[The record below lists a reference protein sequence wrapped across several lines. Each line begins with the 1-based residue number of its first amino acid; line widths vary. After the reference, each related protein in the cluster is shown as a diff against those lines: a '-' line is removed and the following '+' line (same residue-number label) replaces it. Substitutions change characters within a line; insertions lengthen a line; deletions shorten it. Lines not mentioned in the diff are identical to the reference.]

1 MHPGFIKLVLA
12 GDRVVLEMS
21 TIQEVIAQAE
31 NALDRFELDECLR
44 LCEQALQLEETSV
57 DALQLYASV
66 HIELGQV
73 ETAREVLLKAISI
86 SPNTGFE
93 KYLAVAQLSVSQ
105 ESLGFYSEASR
116 ILSEVIIHTAD
127 AEELKHL
134 NRQRSG
140 IFCSAAELYLTD
152 LCFEDDAESRCEK
165 LVNDAIQA
173 DPSNPEAY
181 RIQADLRLGQERKGD
196 AKASIA
202 QCLSLWKDL
211 SFDDLQYPLYDQRM
225 AMAKVALE
233 VDLFEEAATVLE
245 GLLEEDD
252 SVIDTWYLL
261 GIAQLSLKDTE
272 GVIEALVSALALMVR
287 VPHEDIDEEQKDSI
301 FKVLQEIGV
310 DGPRIWGDLE
320 EEVQSMQV
328 PTEQQ

>member
-1 MHPGFIKLVLA
+1 
-12 GDRVVLEMS
+12 MS
-21 TIQEVIAQAE
+21 TVQELIDQAE
-31 NALDRFELDECLR
+31 NALDRFELEDSLR
-44 LCEQALQLEETSV
+44 LCEQALQADECSL

-66 HIELGQV
+66 LIELGQV
-73 ETAREVLLKAISI
+73 EPAKEVLLKAITI

-105 ESLGFYSEASR
+105 ESLAYYSEAAR
-116 ILSEVIIHTAD
+116 ILNDTVGQTSDV
-127 AEELKHL
+127 EELKQL
-134 NRQRSG
+134 KRQRSG

-152 LCFEDDAESRCEK
+152 LCFEENAESQCEQ
-165 LVNDAIQA
+165 LVNEAIQA

-181 RIQADLRLGQERKGD
+181 RIQADLRLGQERKED
-196 AKASIA
+196 AKASIVH
-202 QCLSLWKDL
+202 CLSLWKDV
-211 SFDDLQYPLYDQRM
+211 SFDDLLFPLYEQRI

-233 VDLFEEAATVLE
+233 VDLFEESTEILE

-261 GIAQLSLKDTE
+261 GIAQLSLKDVE

-287 VPHEDIDEEQKDSI
+287 LPHEDVDEEQKESI

-310 DGPRIWGDLE
+310 DGPRIWVDLE
-320 EEVQSMQV
+320 EEVKSMQA
-328 PTEQQ
+328 PTE